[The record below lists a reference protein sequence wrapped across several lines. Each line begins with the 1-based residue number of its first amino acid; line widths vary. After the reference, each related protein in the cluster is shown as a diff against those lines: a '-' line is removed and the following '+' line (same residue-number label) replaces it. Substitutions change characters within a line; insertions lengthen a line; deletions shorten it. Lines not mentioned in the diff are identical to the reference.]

1 LKKHNKRRDWRRSGA
16 SGFQITTPSNVGQW
30 NILKGASVVENT
42 NEGHFHHQINIT
54 ATRRGTECLFLV
66 HDQSVQLVPVSTNLD
81 ELRKTTT
88 MCGSQERR
96 VVTVIDLPQ
105 VLGIE
110 ATLNTNVKV
119 GLVVALI
126 ERSIEDDTIA
136 TIGAG
141 FKGNIRD
148 TMRETSIDDGAP
160 ARKEDDGDRDH
171 RRRVQDRGPHHPD
184 RDLDQHPDPDL
195 LFRW

>member
-1 LKKHNKRRDWRRSGA
+1 
-16 SGFQITTPSNVGQW
+16 
-30 NILKGASVVENT
+30 
-42 NEGHFHHQINIT
+42 
-54 ATRRGTECLFLV
+54 
-66 HDQSVQLVPVSTNLD
+66 
-81 ELRKTTT
+81 
-88 MCGSQERR
+88 M
-96 VVTVIDLPQ
+96 IDLPQ